1 MVIKGSVAP
10 RPIVNNNDDASSAA
24 VERLIDGFIFLPDKC
39 LCFFVVLLQ
48 DYHGIGS
55 LYSTQFICK
64 CFSSVPE
71 LMIFSRG
78 YFFCYL
84 EVFTKF

>member
-1 MVIKGSVAP
+1 MVSFSCPTNAY
-10 RPIVNNNDDASSAA
+10 A
-24 VERLIDGFIFLPDKC
+24 
-39 LCFFVVLLQ
+39 FFVVLLQ

-55 LYSTQFICK
+55 LYSTQFIRK

-71 LMIFSRG
+71 LMIISRG

>member
-1 MVIKGSVAP
+1 MVSFSCPTNAY
-10 RPIVNNNDDASSAA
+10 A
-24 VERLIDGFIFLPDKC
+24 
-39 LCFFVVLLQ
+39 FFVVLLQ

-55 LYSTQFICK
+55 LYSTQFIRK

-84 EVFTKF
+84 VVFTKF

>member
-1 MVIKGSVAP
+1 MISFSCPTNAY
-10 RPIVNNNDDASSAA
+10 A
-24 VERLIDGFIFLPDKC
+24 
-39 LCFFVVLLQ
+39 FFVVLLQ

-55 LYSTQFICK
+55 LYSTQFIRK
-64 CFSSVPE
+64 CFASVPE

-84 EVFTKF
+84 EVFTKI